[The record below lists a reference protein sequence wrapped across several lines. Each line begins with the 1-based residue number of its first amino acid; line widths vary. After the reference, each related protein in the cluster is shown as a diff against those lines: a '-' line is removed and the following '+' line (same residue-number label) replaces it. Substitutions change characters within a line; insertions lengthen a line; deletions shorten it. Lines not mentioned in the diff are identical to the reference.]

1 MTSMHWLHIRGRRGK
16 WLPAYAAGELP
27 PAEEA
32 RVASAVATC
41 AACQREVEAY
51 RRATA
56 ALRATSWARLTATE
70 AAAFL
75 PAVNRRIDE
84 GRATRPQP
92 SRPGLRE
99 VLWDHPRLSLASA
112 VAMIALIVGL
122 TLSQWQMWGL
132 SGTAGLN
139 GVEIVSVDVS
149 EDASVMVF
157 QAPGS
162 ALKIIWVFEDSS
174 I

>member
-1 MTSMHWLHIRGRRGK
+1 MHWLHVRGWRGK
-16 WLPAYAAGELP
+16 RLPAYAAGELP
-27 PAEEA
+27 PAEQA

-41 AACQREVEAY
+41 PACQREVAGY
-51 RRATA
+51 RLATA
-56 ALRATSWARLTATE
+56 ALRASSAVSLTAAE
-70 AAAFL
+70 AASFL
-75 PAVNRRIDE
+75 PAVNRRLDE
-84 GRATRPQP
+84 ERAVRPQR

-99 VLWDHPRLSLASA
+99 ILWDHPRLSLVSA
-112 VAMIALIVGL
+112 VTMVALIVGL

-162 ALKIIWVFEDSS
+162 SLKIIWVFEDSS